1 MKTFNDFLA
10 KLDKL
15 NFVQQSASDKSITS
29 DEGFEISYRTD
40 LHNEGFQ
47 IIIRVTYN
55 NVHVKTW
62 GCENAQQ
69 QNDFGKWF
77 LEKKHIV
84 IENEYNKMEKTKA
97 IGKSILENL

>member
-1 MKTFNDFLA
+1 MKTFNEFLA

-15 NFVQQSASDKSITS
+15 NFVEQLASEHYLIS
-29 DEGFEISYRTD
+29 DEGFKISYNVE
-40 LHNEGFQ
+40 LHNQGFQ
-47 IIIRVTYN
+47 VVIRIAYN
-55 NVHVKTW
+55 GQYVMSW
-62 GCENAQQ
+62 GCENIQQ

-77 LEKKHIV
+77 LEKKHII